1 MTAASETFSA
11 DLDDN
16 AKLVSWLLR
25 APAEV
30 AARCRE
36 DVDLRPLAVVSLAA
50 IAIGGAAFGGVIGS
64 FRGGTQIAY
73 AAVKVPMA
81 MLLALAVCVPA
92 FHSLAAVLG
101 RPWPVRTVV
110 SLTLAASARASL
122 LLLAFAPLL
131 WLAYDFGLG
140 YHSAALAAAAAYTT
154 AGMAAFS
161 ILLHGFGS
169 GAGRVMT
176 LLAFAAVF
184 FAVAGQTSWVLR
196 PYLVRPKT
204 TAVPFVRATEGS
216 FIDAIWT
223 SMYSSMDIYE
233 RTDVDIEG
241 DYDIHEDVRPALPA
255 PTDVE
260 PNRGWER

>member
-204 TAVPFVRATEGS
+204 TAVPIVRATEGS